1 MGRSKASNNR
11 AASSNSVADRAF
23 AHRNQQ
29 DIIHAINHHWS
40 TLPDGAKNFLAD
52 TNQITFKK
60 LIDFWTAQPL
70 TMSQGSIVS
79 NMCGSSWYLS
89 LNYLR
94 LGNFR
99 VARNLM
105 LNGGFLQ
112 EAYYQPLHV
121 MVGVSNLGMCNGHSP
136 SLAQKLPRYH
146 ATNQASLNPDTMQ
159 VFLKKAMPADYQR
172 MMNFASQTAHGPVR
186 EYVDLI
192 SSDWQENSR
201 SSKTKTSSS
210 NNGQGKDLVMI
221 CIVVLDEDTKEEVKV
236 QIGHSTT
243 LKSLFNDYAQVRDL
257 SLRSLRFSFEG
268 RTLFLS
274 SAKNKTPEQLGMND
288 LAIITVTDLTQTSE
302 EEESSATAAGSSH
315 ISYSKNSSSRSKKGK
330 RSKKKKAPA
339 PPVQPSVT
347 EKTQEELK
355 IEHSNILTKIHE
367 EAQPQFKQIRQRLNN
382 LSIERSRPKVKS
394 RRPKFVPPLLKTYF
408 PHSTGLGG
416 KAGKSHYVVQV
427 GEVQNLYKT
436 SKPRRGIQ
444 ASATSPRAFS
454 IDLHGLT
461 KAEASDLLNEKL
473 PQWNDSAMSGSYPFV
488 MPIEIICGCGN
499 QILSEAVEQWI
510 KINEKVSNAPKN
522 IWVTQRHN
530 PYQYAA

>member
-1 MGRSKASNNR
+1 
-11 AASSNSVADRAF
+11 
-23 AHRNQQ
+23 
-29 DIIHAINHHWS
+29 
-40 TLPDGAKNFLAD
+40 
-52 TNQITFKK
+52 
-60 LIDFWTAQPL
+60 
-70 TMSQGSIVS
+70 MSQGSIVS